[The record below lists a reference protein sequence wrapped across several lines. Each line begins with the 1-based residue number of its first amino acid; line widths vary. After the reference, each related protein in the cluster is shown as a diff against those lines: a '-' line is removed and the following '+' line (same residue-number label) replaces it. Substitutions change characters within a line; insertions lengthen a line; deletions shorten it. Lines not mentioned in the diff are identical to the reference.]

1 MQTEHTHLT
10 SPLFFHTLLPKF
22 DLHPSYKETA
32 LISTDTPSGRIT
44 PLRQILS
51 VACLLTSL
59 VLLTAAI
66 LPTSIWRDTVIGS
79 TSWGVEDDEDLKYMR
94 VVFAGFG
101 LIFLLWSAVFA
112 WNIRPLQ

>member
-1 MQTEHTHLT
+1 VDGNRTHPLDLPTLFPYIASESKPDLSHTEIAPISTQTPSRGI
-10 SPLFFHTLLPKF
+10 SPLL
-22 DLHPSYKETA
+22 
-32 LISTDTPSGRIT
+32 
-44 PLRQILS
+44 QILS
-51 VACLLTSL
+51 VVCFLTSVIL
-59 VLLTAAI
+59 FIAAI

-112 WNIRPLQ
+112 